1 MNTTVLS
8 TKSYLTFQLSNEMF
22 LTGVDKIN
30 SILTYQDVTPVPDSP
45 KYLTGLINWRGEVLP
60 IFDLRVLLGLQA
72 TSLNSRTLFLVTEIS
87 KDGEIVK
94 VAFVIDYAMDVL
106 EVDASAIQKMPD
118 VNHKVDTEYI
128 DGIYYKGNSS
138 FLLINLEEL
147 VLQELKKD
155 ISNVSAVIA

>member
-1 MNTTVLS
+1 MLS
-8 TKSYLTFQLSNEMF
+8 TKSYLTFQLSDEMF
-22 LTGVDKIN
+22 LTGVEKIN

-60 IFDLRVLLGLQA
+60 IFDLRTLLGLQA
-72 TSLNSRTLFLVTEIS
+72 TPLNNRTLFLVTEIS
-87 KDGEIVK
+87 KDGDIVK

-118 VNHKVDTEYI
+118 VNQKVDTEYI
-128 DGIYYKGNSS
+128 DGIYYKDKSS

-155 ISNVSAVIA
+155 ISAVSKVIA